1 MKLGLQDILQ
11 AIPHRPPMLLLD
23 SVPLLEPSVRIV
35 AQKALRHDD
44 PWFAGHFPGYPV
56 FPGVLIIEAM
66 AQAGAVLAS
75 YSLGDAMAHHIPVLV
90 NVEQGRVR
98 KPVHPGQTLELHVQ
112 RERAW
117 GRFWHLQGQALV
129 NGEVVATAGLL
140 AALMPKSS
148 LPVSPGQPP
157 IDIAIPSD
165 ADASHVAA

>member
-1 MKLGLQDILQ
+1 MKLGLQDILK

-66 AQAGAVLAS
+66 AQAGAVLAA
-75 YSLGDAMAHHIPVLV
+75 YSLDDAMAQHIPVLV
-90 NVEQGRVR
+90 NVDQGRVR
-98 KPVHPGQTLELHVQ
+98 KPVQPGQTLELHVR

-117 GRFWHLQGQALV
+117 GQFWHLQGRALV
-129 NGEVVATAGLL
+129 NGEEVATAGLL
-140 AALMPKSS
+140 AALVPKSA
-148 LPVSPGQPP
+148 LPT
-157 IDIAIPSD
+157 IPAQ
-165 ADASHVAA
+165 ADATHVAA